1 MKMRKTIGTIIIAA
15 LFLASGVTT
24 GHCERL
30 KDIVSIKGVKD
41 NQLVGYGLVVGL
53 GGTGDA
59 KGSMVQSI
67 INMLMKMGIS
77 VSTKDIIS
85 KNVAAVMVTADLP
98 PFPKIGK
105 KIDANVSA
113 MGNAK
118 SLMGGMLLLT
128 PLQGADGK
136 VYATAQG
143 AVSIGGIFVSKSG
156 TTAQQNFATVGR
168 VPNGASVEKEYGYD
182 IANSEDITLVLRD
195 SDFTTATHI
204 KEVINSNL
212 DGSYA
217 TAPDPSSVK
226 VVVPAIYQ
234 GNVVG
239 LINKLEALDVKVDI
253 PAKIIVNE
261 RTGTV
266 VIGESVKLSPVAIA
280 HGDLT
285 IEITQTP
292 QISGPQGNIGAQT
305 DINVQTDKVAL
316 SKVSGATLGE
326 IITSLNKLGVA
337 PRDLIAI
344 LQSLKSAGALTAQ
357 LEIQ

>member
-1 MKMRKTIGTIIIAA
+1 MKTWKTIGIVITTA
-15 LFLASGVTT
+15 LFIFSSVT
-24 GHCERL
+24 GAYCERL
-30 KDIVSIKGVKD
+30 KDISSIKGVRD

-53 GGTGDA
+53 GGTGDK

-67 INMLMKMGIS
+67 INMMMKMGIS
-77 VSTKDIIS
+77 VNQKDIIS

-98 PFPKIGK
+98 AFPKIGK

-113 MGNAK
+113 MGDAK

-128 PLQGADGK
+128 PLVGADGK
-136 VYATAQG
+136 TYATAQG
-143 AVSIGGIFVSKSG
+143 AVSIGGIYVSKGGSS
-156 TTAQQNFATVGR
+156 AQQNFATVGR
-168 VPNGASVEKEYGYD
+168 VPNGASIEKEFGYD

-195 SDFTTATHI
+195 SDFTTATNI
-204 KEVINSNL
+204 RDAINKHLRGNFAS
-212 DGSYA
+212 S
-217 TAPDPSSVK
+217 PDPSSVK
-226 VVVPAIYQ
+226 VIVPPTYQ
-234 GNVVG
+234 GNVVE
-239 LINKLEALDVKVDI
+239 LINKLEALDVRVDI

-266 VIGESVKLSPVAIA
+266 VIGESVKLTPVAIA

-285 IEITQTP
+285 IEITQNP
-292 QISGPQGNIGAQT
+292 QQLTGPQT
-305 DINVQTDKVAL
+305 EINVNADKAAL
-316 SKVSGATLGE
+316 TKISGATLGE
-326 IITSLNKLGVA
+326 IITSLNKLGVT